1 MAVTVADIRSHFPS
15 LANAAAYPDA
25 EVQFWID
32 VAYKLHDPRRWGDF
46 LDDAVQLYVAH
57 NVAID
62 GPANASASG
71 SGGTPGGVSG
81 PLSSAS
87 VDKVSYS
94 RDARAANL
102 PDAGDFNLTT
112 WGLRWYRLMKMAG
125 AGPVQV
131 SVPPGGTNNPMPG
144 GGFWPGVIPPWQ
156 G

>member
-1 MAVTVADIRSHFPS
+1 MTIDVATFRQNFPAFAS
-15 LANAAAYPDA
+15 SAAYPDA
-25 EVQFWID
+25 EIQFWLTA
-32 VAYKLHDPRRWGDF
+32 AYVLHDPARWGDI
-46 LDDAVQLYVAH
+46 LDLGVQLYVAH

-62 GPANASASG
+62 GAAGAGASG
-71 SGGTPGGVSG
+71 GGGIPGGVVG
-81 PLSSAS
+81 PVSSAS

-112 WGLRWYRLMKMAG
+112 WGLRWYRLMRMAG

-131 SVPPGGTNNPMPG
+131 GVPPGASNCPYPG
-144 GGFWPGVIPPWQ
+144 GWPGVIPPVW